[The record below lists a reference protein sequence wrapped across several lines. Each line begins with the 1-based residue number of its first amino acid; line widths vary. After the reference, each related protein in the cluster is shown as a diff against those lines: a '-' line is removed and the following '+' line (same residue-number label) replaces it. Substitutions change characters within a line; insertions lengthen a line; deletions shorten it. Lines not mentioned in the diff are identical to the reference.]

1 MVRRSSQADMA
12 SNVTTAT
19 TKQTTHWSD
28 SEIDV
33 SAFEDIRLGRRFGEI
48 VKQLGN
54 AMGET
59 IPLACQDWANT
70 KAAYRFFSNSRVQE
84 SDILHGHFAATR
96 QRFDAAT
103 GPILLLQDTTEFSY
117 HREHPERIGFTTCAN
132 SGKDKAGRWRKY
144 AVCGVLM
151 HASLAVTLDA
161 LPLGLAAVKF
171 WTRKTFKG
179 TNELKR
185 HINPTRVPIEKKE
198 SIRWL
203 ENLRQSMAL
212 LAQPDRCI
220 HVGDRESDIYELF
233 CLAHEIGSHFLI
245 RTCVDRLAADGK
257 HTIATEMADTPVKG
271 LHRIDVRDD
280 KGRISRA
287 TLELKYR
294 RVCVLPPIGKQ
305 KNYPP
310 LHLTVI
316 HAIERG
322 APKGRKPIDW
332 KLITDLPVQ
341 NRQGAIEKLNW
352 YAMRWKIEVFHK
364 ILKSGCKA
372 EESRLRTAERLAN
385 LIALF
390 CILSWRIFWLTMMAR
405 SAPKIAVSSVFTKTE
420 IALLDAQATGP
431 PKASCERTLADY
443 LIKLA
448 KLGGYLAR
456 THDPPP
462 GNMVIWRGWRRLNDM
477 LIGAQTKFVGN

>member
-1 MVRRSSQADMA
+1 MVRCSPEADMA
-12 SNVTTAT
+12 SNVTTKHTEQSA
-19 TKQTTHWSD
+19 HWSD

-33 SAFEDIRLGRRFGEI
+33 SAFEDIRLGRRFGEL

-70 KAAYRFFSNSRVQE
+70 KAAYRFFSNARVKE
-84 SDILHGHFAATR
+84 SDILQGHFAATR
-96 QRFDAAT
+96 RRFDSTT
-103 GPILLLQDTTEFSY
+103 GPILLLQDTTEFNY
-117 HREHPERIGFTTCAN
+117 HREQPERIGFTRCAN

-144 AVCGVLM
+144 VVCGILM
-151 HASLAVTLDA
+151 HASLAVTLDG

-179 TNELKR
+179 TNQLKR

-203 ENLRQSMAL
+203 ENLKQSMAL

-245 RTCVDRLAADGK
+245 RTCVDRLAGDGN
-257 HTIATEMADTPVKG
+257 HTIATEMAETAIKG
-271 LHRIDVRDD
+271 LHRINVRDD

-294 RVCVLPPIGKQ
+294 RICVMPPIGKQ
-305 KNYPP
+305 KSYPP
-310 LHLTVI
+310 LRLTVI

-341 NRQGAIEKLNW
+341 NRQGAVEKLNW

-405 SAPKIAVSSVFTKTE
+405 NAPSITATSVFTKTE
-420 IALLDAQATGP
+420 IALLDAHATGP
-431 PKASCERTLADY
+431 PKTSCEPPLASY

-477 LIGAQTKFVGN
+477 LIGAQAKFVGN